1 MSYSPIG
8 RMTKIFAFKPKV
20 AVHRTGSGGAKCLI
34 GAPKQ
39 HKIQTERS
47 QFLGSRPAPIP
58 AF

>member
-1 MSYSPIG
+1 
-8 RMTKIFAFKPKV
+8 MTKIFAFKPKV
-20 AVHRTGSGGAKCLI
+20 PVHRTGSGGAKCLI

-47 QFLGSRPAPIP
+47 QFLGNRPAPIP

>member
-39 HKIQTERS
+39 HKIQTEWSR
-47 QFLGSRPAPIP
+47 FLGNRPAPIL